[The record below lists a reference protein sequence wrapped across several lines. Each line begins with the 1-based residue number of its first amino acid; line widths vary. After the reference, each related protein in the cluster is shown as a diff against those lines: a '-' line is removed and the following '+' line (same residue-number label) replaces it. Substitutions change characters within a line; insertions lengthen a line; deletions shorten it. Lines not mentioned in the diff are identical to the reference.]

1 MREKTPA
8 VSIAL
13 ANEVLPPS
21 DKERVIR
28 RQISPP
34 NTIHWKGK
42 GLRTAESTAVQ
53 EEALD
58 ATAGLFDPVLV
69 RLVAEGAKADL
80 EQFGSAFLNPPR
92 TLQCLKHQI
101 LFDVGHG
108 RFQLDPFRR
117 EGDGHPSRPPTP
129 IVPSPDLQLEDR

>member
-42 GLRTAESTAVQ
+42 GLRTAESTAIQ
-53 EEALD
+53 EEALG
-58 ATAGLFDPVLV
+58 ATRP
-69 RLVAEGAKADL
+69 
-80 EQFGSAFLNPPR
+80 AFLIPYLCALWR
-92 TLQCLKHQI
+92 KERRLI
-101 LFDVGHG
+101 WSSSAA
-108 RFQLDPFRR
+108 RF
-117 EGDGHPSRPPTP
+117 
-129 IVPSPDLQLEDR
+129 

>member
-1 MREKTPA
+1 M
-8 VSIAL
+8 

-21 DKERVIR
+21 DKGRVIR

-58 ATAGLFDPVLV
+58 ATPGLLDPVLV
-69 RLVAEGAKADL
+69 RLVAERAKADL
-80 EQFGSAFLNPPR
+80 EQFSSSFLNPPR
-92 TLQCLKHQI
+92 TL
-101 LFDVGHG
+101 
-108 RFQLDPFRR
+108 
-117 EGDGHPSRPPTP
+117 
-129 IVPSPDLQLEDR
+129 